1 MPATSAGMTV
11 QDRDLQHSF
20 SEEHSMASSDRF
32 LLAAVMGWPI
42 SQSRSP
48 MLHNFWFAQHGL
60 NGSYVPLAIPPERL
74 QAALRALPALNFS
87 GCNLTIPLKQ
97 DAMKIVDEI
106 DITARKI
113 GAISCV
119 TVRPNGTLAGSN
131 NDWYGFVHNILELV
145 PDWRADAGPVAVMGA
160 GGGAR
165 AVVYGLIERGARQI
179 RLCNRTQA
187 RAQTLAREFGGPIHV
202 LPWEE
207 RHDALSGVAM
217 LVNATSQGMIGQA
230 PLDLRLDKLPKSAL
244 VNDII
249 YIPRETPLVAAA
261 RARGNRTVT
270 GLGMLLHQG
279 IPAWKAWFGIE
290 PKVTA
295 ELRAKIEATL

>member
-1 MPATSAGMTV
+1 MINP
-11 QDRDLQHSF
+11 
-20 SEEHSMASSDRF
+20 DRF

-48 MLHNFWFAQHGL
+48 MLHNYWFEHHGL
-60 NGSYVPLAIPPERL
+60 AGSYVPLAIRPENL
-74 QAALRALPALNFS
+74 GAALRALPALTFA
-87 GCNLTIPLKQ
+87 GCNLTIPHKQ
-97 DAMKIVDEI
+97 EAMRIVDEV
-106 DITARKI
+106 DITAMKI

-119 TVRPNGTLAGSN
+119 VVRPDGSLAGSN
-131 NDWYGFVHNILELV
+131 NDWFGFVHNILEFV

-165 AVVYGLIERGARQI
+165 AVIYGLMQRGARDI
-179 RLCNRTQA
+179 RLCNRTHA
-187 RAQTLAREFGGPIHV
+187 RALNLAKDFGGPITV
-202 LPWEE
+202 LPWEQ
-207 RHDALSGVAM
+207 RHDAIEGIAM

-230 PLDLRLDKLPKSAL
+230 ALDLRLDKLPVSAL

-249 YIPRETPLVAAA
+249 YIPRETPLIAAA

-279 IPAWKAWFGIE
+279 IPAWQAWFGIA
-290 PKVTA
+290 PSVTA
-295 ELRAKIEATL
+295 ELRRRIEATL

>member
-1 MPATSAGMTV
+1 
-11 QDRDLQHSF
+11 
-20 SEEHSMASSDRF
+20 MASTDRF

-48 MLHNFWFAQHGL
+48 MLHNYWFEKHGL
-60 NGSYVPLAIPPERL
+60 SGSYVPLAIPPRQL
-74 QAALRALPALNFS
+74 AAALRALPALNFA

-97 DAMKIVDEI
+97 DAMAIVDEV
-106 DITARKI
+106 DITAKKI
-113 GAISCV
+113 GAMSCV
-119 TVRPNGTLAGSN
+119 VVRPDGTLAGSN
-131 NDWYGFVHNILELV
+131 NDWYGFVHNILEFV
-145 PDWRADAGPVAVMGA
+145 PDWQAGAGPVAVMGS

-165 AVVYGLIERGARQI
+165 AVVYGLMERGAREI

-187 RAQTLAREFGGPIHV
+187 RAVALANDFGGGPIQV
-202 LPWEE
+202 LPWEQ
-207 RHDALSGVAM
+207 RHDAIEGCAV
-217 LVNATSQGMIGQA
+217 LVNATNQGMIGQSA
-230 PLDLRLDKLPKSAL
+230 LDLRLDKLPKTAL
-244 VNDII
+244 VSDII
-249 YIPRETPLVAAA
+249 YNPRETPLIVSA
-261 RARGNRTVT
+261 RQRGNRTVT

>member
-1 MPATSAGMTV
+1 MTSP
-11 QDRDLQHSF
+11 
-20 SEEHSMASSDRF
+20 DRF

-42 SQSRSP
+42 FQSRSP
-48 MLHNFWFAQHGL
+48 IVHNFWFAEHGL
-60 NGSYVPLAIPPERL
+60 AGSYVPLAMPPERL
-74 QAALRALPALNFS
+74 EAALRALPTLNFS

-97 DAMKIVDEI
+97 DAMRIVDEV
-106 DITARKI
+106 DITAKKI

-119 TVRPNGTLAGSN
+119 VVRKDGSLWGSN
-131 NDWYGFVHNILELV
+131 NDWYGFTHNILEFV
-145 PDWRADAGPVAVMGA
+145 PDWRAELGPVTVTGA

-165 AVVYGLIERGARQI
+165 AVIYGLMERGAREI
-179 RLCNRTQA
+179 RLCNRTLA
-187 RAQTLAREFGGPIHV
+187 RAQAVAKEFGGPITV
-202 LPWEE
+202 LPWDA
-207 RHDALSGVAM
+207 RHDALDGCAM

-230 PLDLRLDKLPKSAL
+230 ALDLRLDKLPKSAL

-249 YIPRETPLVAAA
+249 YIPRETPLLAAA
-261 RARGNRTVT
+261 RERGNRTVT

-279 IPAWKAWFGIE
+279 VPAWKAWFGIE

>member
-1 MPATSAGMTV
+1 LTKRGDNVLAVPRFPHEAAMP
-11 QDRDLQHSF
+11 LP
-20 SEEHSMASSDRF
+20 ERF

-48 MLHNFWFAQHGL
+48 MLHNYWFEKHGL
-60 NGSYVPLAIPPERL
+60 AGSYVPLAIPPERL
-74 QAALRALPALNFS
+74 KAALRSLPALNFS

-97 DAMKIVDEI
+97 DAMRIVDEI
-106 DITARKI
+106 DITAKRI

-119 TVRPNGTLAGSN
+119 VVRPDGSLSGFN
-131 NDWYGFVHNILELV
+131 NDWFGFVHNILELV

-165 AVVYGLIERGARQI
+165 AVVYGLLQRGAREI
-179 RLCNRTQA
+179 RLCNRTLA
-187 RAQTLAREFGGPIHV
+187 RAQILANEFGGPIHV
-202 LPWEE
+202 LPWDT
-207 RHDALSGVAM
+207 RHDALDGVGM
-217 LVNATSQGMIGQA
+217 LVNATSQGMVGEA
-230 PLDLRLDKLPKSAL
+230 PLDLSLDRLPRGAL

-249 YIPRETPLVAAA
+249 YIPRETPLIAAA
-261 RARGNRTVT
+261 RERGHRTVT

-295 ELRAKIEATL
+295 ELRARIEATL